1 VCQRF
6 GGICPRLFCFVLLNH
21 FLFFLMVSLS
31 PSSLRPVHSH
41 TFLAR
46 ARAHAHTRTRAHAHT
61 RTHAHPHTHT
71 SAQAHKRT
79 SAHAHTHTRTHAHTH
94 TRTHAHTHTRTHA
107 HTHTHARTHT
117 RTHAQTHARTHTHT
131 RTHIQGC
138 DVRRGAVSSVLVQ
151 RTRYASRSHFSL
163 VGLFLG
169 LFWCNCLG
177 MLVGLYCS

>member
-1 VCQRF
+1 MCQRF

-61 RTHAHPHTHT
+61 RT
-71 SAQAHKRT
+71 R
-79 SAHAHTHTRTHAHTH
+79 AHTHTRTHANTH
-94 TRTHAHTHTRTHA
+94 TRTHAYTHTRTHA

-131 RTHIQGC
+131 RTHTQGC

-169 LFWCNCLG
+169 LFWCNCLS

>member
-1 VCQRF
+1 MCQRF

-41 TFLAR
+41 T
-46 ARAHAHTRTRAHAHT
+46 
-61 RTHAHPHTHT
+61 HTHT
-71 SAQAHKRT
+71 RRHAHKRT
-79 SAHAHTHTRTHAHTH
+79 SAQ
-94 TRTHAHTHTRTHA
+94 AHTHTRTHA

-163 VGLFLG
+163 VGIFPG
-169 LFWCNCLG
+169 LFWCTGPQQVSFALCRSISRSLLTLWAYPRG
-177 MLVGLYCS
+177 PLHPHHPAARP

>member
-1 VCQRF
+1 METCVCQRF

-41 TFLAR
+41 T
-46 ARAHAHTRTRAHAHT
+46 
-61 RTHAHPHTHT
+61 
-71 SAQAHKRT
+71 
-79 SAHAHTHTRTHAHTH
+79 HTHTRTHAHK
-94 TRTHAHTHTRTHA
+94 RTSAQAHTHTRTHA

-131 RTHIQGC
+131 RTHTQGC